1 MAKAG
6 AALSNCI
13 NDLRRSGP
21 ETHVG
26 TGFRMGTPRAKREPA
41 SRGLVLSVERE
52 RLQRLQR
59 CASPMCFQVNMS
71 SFFPLLHAY
80 VPPSRSIYEFHTPAS
95 SLPSAASL
103 PNINLT
109 LFQTTARSRFRFEA
123 LPWGSMAGEV
133 PLGRLWV
140 RAEPRC
146 EIGSCRCPAERSVS
160 RRNCCPP
167 AAAQAQRP
175 PRAQERQGGT

>member
-1 MAKAG
+1 
-6 AALSNCI
+6 
-13 NDLRRSGP
+13 
-21 ETHVG
+21 
-26 TGFRMGTPRAKREPA
+26 MGTPRAKREPA

-146 EIGSCRCPAERSVS
+146 EIGSCRCEVPS
-160 RRNCCPP
+160 RTLCVPEELLPSSCSPSP
-167 AAAQAQRP
+167 AAT
-175 PRAQERQGGT
+175 QGPGEAGGDMKAA